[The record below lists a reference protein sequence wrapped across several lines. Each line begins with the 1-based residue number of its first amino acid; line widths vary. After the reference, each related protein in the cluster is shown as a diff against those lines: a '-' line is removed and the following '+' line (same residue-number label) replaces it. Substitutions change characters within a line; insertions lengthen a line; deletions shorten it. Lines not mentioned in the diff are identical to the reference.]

1 MESYETGKKGV
12 FIVESLTLRCYV
24 GTDGILNLQIPVEM
38 KDAYLEVGVTMRP
51 IEASELGMQA
61 TANGW
66 PPGFFESTFGCLRD
80 FPEREAQGD
89 YEVREEF

>member
-1 MESYETGKKGV
+1 MEKK
-12 FIVESLTLRCYV
+12 TLRCYV
-24 GTDGILNLQIPVEM
+24 GTDGILNLQIPVAM

-51 IEASELGMQA
+51 VEPSEIEMLAR
-61 TANGW
+61 ANGW

-80 FPEREAQGD
+80 FPEREPQGE